1 MWNISLNGVYK
12 KRKIRK
18 KLEQIPL
25 EEEIKKEIE
34 RIVEEM
40 NYDDAIPERIYDP
53 AEEERIIR
61 EGEIART
68 KRLARRKIIFAEK
81 RNTAKQMLNDNIS
94 VEKIS
99 KYWLA

>member
-25 EEEIKKEIE
+25 EE
-34 RIVEEM
+34 R
-40 NYDDAIPERIYDP
+40 R
-53 AEEERIIR
+53 IR

-68 KRLARRKIIFAEK
+68 KWLARREIIFAEK
-81 RNTAKQMLNDNIS
+81 RNTAKQMLNNNIS
-94 VEKIS
+94 VEQMLSIRIYLKM
-99 KYWLA
+99 K

>member
-25 EEEIKKEIE
+25 EEE
-34 RIVEEM
+34 R
-40 NYDDAIPERIYDP
+40 R
-53 AEEERIIR
+53 IR

-94 VEKIS
+94 VEKYQSI
-99 KYWLA
+99 LACLKMK

>member
-25 EEEIKKEIE
+25 EE
-34 RIVEEM
+34 R
-40 NYDDAIPERIYDP
+40 R
-53 AEEERIIR
+53 IR

-68 KRLARRKIIFAEK
+68 KWLARREIIFAEK
-81 RNTAKQMLNDNIS
+81 RNTAKQMLNDNIP
-94 VEKIS
+94 VEQIL
-99 KYWLA
+99 KYT

>member
-1 MWNISLNGVYK
+1 MLPQLSESHK
-12 KRKIRK
+12 KIRRK

-25 EEEIKKEIE
+25 EEE
-34 RIVEEM
+34 R
-40 NYDDAIPERIYDP
+40 R
-53 AEEERIIR
+53 IR

-68 KRLARRKIIFAEK
+68 KWLARREIIFAEK

-99 KYWLA
+99 KYTGLPEDEIEKLNQDA